1 MISVV
6 KEFPNLRITL
16 FAEDRLMG
24 SFTQLNYHVVFATK
38 FRNRVLAR
46 SNDSLLYNYIGG
58 IVGGFSGVLDSGGGV
73 EDHVHLLVNIPAKI
87 AVSDAIRSIKSNS
100 SRWLNEQTWNTK
112 DFEWQ
117 KGYGAFTVSFSQMDR
132 VRSYIANQ
140 EEHHQRLSFQQEY
153 INLLKKHDI
162 DFDLR
167 YLFEDEHHG

>member
-1 MISVV
+1 
-6 KEFPNLRITL
+6 
-16 FAEDRLMG
+16 MG

-38 FRNRVLAR
+38 CRNRVLAKA
-46 SNDSLLYNYIGG
+46 NQAFLYNYIGG
-58 IVGGFSGVLDSGGGV
+58 IVHGFSGVLDSCGGI
-73 EDHVHLLVNIPAKI
+73 EDHVHLLVNIQAKI

-132 VRSYIANQ
+132 VRAYIANQ
-140 EEHHQRLSFQQEY
+140 EVHHQRLSFQQEY
-153 INLLKKHDI
+153 INLLKKHNI
-162 DFDLR
+162 DFDLK

>member
-1 MISVV
+1 
-6 KEFPNLRITL
+6 
-16 FAEDRLMG
+16 MG

-38 FRNRVLAR
+38 FRNRVLAK
-46 SNDSLLYNYIGG
+46 SNHTLLYNYIGG
-58 IVGGFSGVLDSGGGV
+58 VVRGFSGVLDCCGGI

-140 EEHHQRLSFQQEY
+140 EVHHQRLSFQQEY
-153 INLLKKHDI
+153 INLLRKHNI
-162 DFDLR
+162 DFDLK
-167 YLFEDEHHG
+167 YLFEEEHHG